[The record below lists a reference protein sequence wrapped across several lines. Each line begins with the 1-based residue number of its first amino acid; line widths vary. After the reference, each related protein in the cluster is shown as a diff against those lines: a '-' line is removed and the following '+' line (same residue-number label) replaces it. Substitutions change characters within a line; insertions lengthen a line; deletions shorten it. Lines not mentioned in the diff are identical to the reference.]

1 MEDMARVG
9 GIKITCRNGRKGQ
22 ISAPVHGSTTI
33 PLWAGHRA
41 GHLASS
47 RGVEAVAGHADGFVN
62 GRVLAECLC
71 ELLKGISVGGFELL
85 LQHVRDPDTDWE
97 LLFKIHVRIG
107 E

>member
-9 GIKITCRNGRKGQ
+9 RIKITCRNARKGQ
-22 ISAPVHGSTTI
+22 ISAPVYGSTTI

-47 RGVEAVAGHADGFVN
+47 REVGAVAGHADGFLN
-62 GRVLAECLC
+62 GRLLAERLC
-71 ELLKGISVGGFELL
+71 EFLKGITVGGCELL
-85 LQHVRDPDTDWE
+85 LQHFGDPHTDWD
-97 LLFKIHVRIG
+97 LLFEISLRIW